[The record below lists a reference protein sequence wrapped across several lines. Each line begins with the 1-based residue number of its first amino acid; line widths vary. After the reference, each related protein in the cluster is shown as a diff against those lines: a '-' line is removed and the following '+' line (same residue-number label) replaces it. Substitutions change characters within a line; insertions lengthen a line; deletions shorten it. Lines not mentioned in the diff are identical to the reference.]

1 MRQIKFDA
9 ARFQLDEQ
17 GGWLSLR
24 VPSEYRQPARAFVRE
39 MPEGKLH
46 IAELKRHRERRSL
59 DANAYCWVLLEK
71 LASAVGSDKD
81 ALYRDMVERY
91 GVFMHV
97 IVPPKAVDILRRDY
111 RVVRELGPVVV
122 NGKAGMQCQCYEGS
136 SKYDTAEMARFIDG
150 IVQECEELGIETES
164 PDELARMKREWGS

>member
-1 MRQIKFDA
+1 MRTPTAGGFLKSSPPPWA
-9 ARFQLDEQ
+9 VTRTRFI
-17 GGWLSLR
+17 G
-24 VPSEYRQPARAFVRE
+24 
-39 MPEGKLH
+39 
-46 IAELKRHRERRSL
+46 I
-59 DANAYCWVLLEK
+59 
-71 LASAVGSDKD
+71 
-81 ALYRDMVERY
+81 
-91 GVFMHV
+91 V

-164 PDELARMKREWGS
+164 PDELARMKREWGA